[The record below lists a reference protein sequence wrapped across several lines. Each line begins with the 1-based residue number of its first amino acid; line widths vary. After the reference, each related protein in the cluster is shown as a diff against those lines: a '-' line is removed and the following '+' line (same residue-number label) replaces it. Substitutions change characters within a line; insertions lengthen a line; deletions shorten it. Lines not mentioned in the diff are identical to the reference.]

1 MNEEKQV
8 SKLEPKNSVKE
19 ALVHRMASRH
29 RIIRF
34 KGGSYVSSDSAQ
46 KWQPLDSDEFARRA
60 YTTLGVG
67 VDKSRIKD
75 IEHFFSIASPDHS
88 PLARYIAIG
97 DQVWDRQ
104 ELEFTDEVANE
115 DCVYRSVYP
124 AKEGHSHKQFLLDL
138 AKGDEGVA
146 SDMMQAIAPIFMD
159 KKPTGVV
166 WFLGGGANGKSS
178 LISLVYRIFGTFLSD
193 LTLTQI
199 EDERDAP
206 ALNGKIANIC
216 PESSDAPIRDVRTYK
231 AISTHEPFSVHKF
244 NSQEMV
250 KIDSDLHYIFNTNRI
265 PTFSDK
271 GHSTRRRTLVVPFNN
286 TFPLD
291 ETFEERTFTKE
302 FISNFIYELLE
313 HARTIRDNKY
323 QYAWS
328 TTTEQAKMKY
338 DTEANTAES
347 YFDELQALDIV
358 GFTNFRHL
366 KMDYDNWCDEAGM
379 TPLGRKTLAKVAD
392 DRGFTRKTLR
402 DKDNNDVNNYYLATG
417 FSLDDMRP
425 LGGIRK
431 GLYQRKDSK
440 QEVAP
445 VGDDNVEALKL
456 LRDW

>member
-1 MNEEKQV
+1 MDDDKELVKVSQKQ
-8 SKLEPKNSVKE
+8 SVKE
-19 ALVHRMASRH
+19 AMVRTMAVKN

-34 KGGSYVSSDSAQ
+34 KGGAYVSSDTPQQWES
-46 KWQPLDSDEFARRA
+46 LDSDSFALRA
-60 YTTLGVG
+60 YKTLGVG

-75 IEHFFSIASPDHS
+75 VEHYFMIASPDHS

-97 DQVWDRQ
+97 DQVWDRKN
-104 ELEFTDEVANE
+104 LTFTNEIASE

-124 AKEGHSHKQFLLDL
+124 AKNGNKHHKFLLDL
-138 AKGDEGVA
+138 ACGDEGVA
-146 SDMMQAIAPIFMD
+146 ADIMQAIAPIFMD
-159 KKPTGVV
+159 KKPTGVI

-231 AISTHEPFSVHKF
+231 AISTHEKFSVHKF

-250 KIDSDLHYIFNTNRI
+250 GIDADLHYIFNTNKI

-291 ETFEERTFTKE
+291 ETFEERTFTDE
-302 FISNFIYELLE
+302 FISNFIAELLE
-313 HARTIRDNKY
+313 YAVRIKDNGY
-323 QYAWS
+323 RYSWS
-328 TTTEQAKMKY
+328 ATTEDAKLKY

-347 YFDELQALDIV
+347 YFDELSTLDIV
-358 GFTNFRHL
+358 GFTNFRNL

-379 TPLGRKTLAKVAD
+379 QSLGKKTLAKVAD
-392 DRGFTRKTLR
+392 DRGFRRKTVRMENGRLE
-402 DKDNNDVNNYYLATG
+402 KYYLLNG
-417 FSLDDMRP
+417 YQWKDMHS
-425 LGGIRK
+425 LGGMRI
-431 GLYQRKDSK
+431 GLFQSNGSK
-440 QEVAP
+440 AEITP
-445 VGDDNVEALKL
+445 VGDDNNEALQL
-456 LRDW
+456 LKDW

>member
-8 SKLEPKNSVKE
+8 VDTSKKERIKERMVRTMAVKN
-19 ALVHRMASRH
+19 

-34 KGGSYVSSDSAQ
+34 KGGSYVSSDTPQ
-46 KWQPLDSDEFARRA
+46 QWEPLDSDGFARRA
-60 YTTLGVG
+60 YQTLGTG

-75 IEHFFSIASPDHS
+75 IEHYFMIASPDHS

-97 DQVWDRQ
+97 KEVWDRQ
-104 ELEFTDEVANE
+104 KLEFTDDVASE

-124 AKEGHSHKQFLLDL
+124 AKKGNRHKKFILDL
-138 AKGDEGVA
+138 ACGDEELA
-146 SDMMQAIAPIFMD
+146 ADMMQAIAPIFMD
-159 KKPTGVV
+159 KKPTGVI

-231 AISTHEPFSVHKF
+231 AISTHEKFSVHKF
-244 NSQEMV
+244 NSQDMV
-250 KIDSDLHYIFNTNRI
+250 SIDSDLHYIFNTNKI

-302 FISNFIYELLE
+302 FISNFIHELLE
-313 HARTIRDNKY
+313 
-323 QYAWS
+323 YAERIKNNDYRYSWS
-328 TTTEQAKMKY
+328 TTTEMAKLKY

-347 YFDELQALDIV
+347 YFDELAALDII
-358 GFTNFRHL
+358 GFTNFRNL
-366 KMDYDNWCDEAGM
+366 KVDYDNWCDEAGM
-379 TPLGRKTLAKVAD
+379 QSLGKKTLSKVAD
-392 DRGFTRKTLR
+392 DRGFVRKTVRL
-402 DKDNNDVNNYYLATG
+402 DNGKLEKYYMLG
-417 FSLDDMRP
+417 GYGYDDMRS
-425 LGGIRK
+425 LGGMRL
-431 GLYQRKDSK
+431 GLFQKNNSSA
-440 QEVAP
+440 EITP
-445 VGDDNVEALKL
+445 VGNDDDEALQL
-456 LRDW
+456 LKEW

>member
-1 MNEEKQV
+1 MTKQEKQLTEA
-8 SKLEPKNSVKE
+8 SPKASIKE
-19 ALVHRMASRH
+19 ALVKKMATRH

-34 KGGSYVSSDSAQ
+34 KGGSYVSNESAH

-60 YTTLGVG
+60 YGTLGTG

-75 IEHFFSIASPDHS
+75 VEHFFTIASPDHS

-97 DQVWDRQ
+97 EEVWDRK
-104 ELEFTDEVANE
+104 ELKFTDEVANE

-124 AKEGHSHKQFLLDL
+124 ATEGDAHKRFILDL
-138 AKGDEGVA
+138 ACGDEGVA
-146 SDMMQAIAPIFMD
+146 NDIMQAVAPIFMD
-159 KKPTGVV
+159 KKPTGVI

-231 AISTHEPFSVHKF
+231 AISTHEAFSVHKF

-250 KIDSDLHYIFNTNRI
+250 KIDADLHYIFNTNKI

-286 TFPLD
+286 RFELD
-291 ETFEERTFTKE
+291 ETFEDRTFTDE
-302 FISNFIYELLE
+302 FISNFIHDLLQ
-313 HARTIRDNKY
+313 HTKLIKDN
-323 QYAWS
+323 QYRYVWS
-328 TTTEQAKMKY
+328 STTEQAKLKY

-347 YFDELQALDIV
+347 YFDELEQIDVV

-366 KMDYDNWCDEAGM
+366 KIDYDNWCDEAGM
-379 TPLGRKTLAKVAD
+379 QPLGRKTLAKVAD
-392 DRGFTRKTLR
+392 DRGFKRKTIR
-402 DKDNNDVNNYYLATG
+402 VGDRVNNYYLAEG
-417 FSLDDMRP
+417 FGLDDMQL
-425 LGGIRK
+425 LGGVRT
-431 GLYQRKDSK
+431 GLYQKNDSK
-440 QEVAP
+440 KEVAAI
-445 VGDDNVEALKL
+445 GDDNQEALAVLKA
-456 LRDW
+456 W

>member
-1 MNEEKQV
+1 MDEKNKLV
-8 SKLEPKNSVKE
+8 SSSQKESVK
-19 ALVHRMASRH
+19 ASLVKIMAMRN

-34 KGGSYVSSDSAQ
+34 KGGSYISSDTPQ
-46 KWQPLDSDEFARRA
+46 QWQPLDSDEFARRA
-60 YTTLGVG
+60 YGTLGVG

-75 IEHFFSIASPDHS
+75 VEHYFTTASPDHS

-97 DQVWDRQ
+97 DKVWDRR
-104 ELEFTDEVANE
+104 ELEFTDEISNE

-124 AKEGHSHKQFLLDL
+124 AEEGELHKQFILDL
-138 AKGDEGVA
+138 ACGDEGVA
-146 SDMMQAIAPIFMD
+146 NDIMQAIAPIFMD

-178 LISLVYRIFGTFLSD
+178 LISLVYRVFGTFLSD

-231 AISTHEPFSVHKF
+231 AISTHEVFSVHKF

-250 KIDSDLHYIFNTNRI
+250 KIDADLHYIFNTNKI

-286 TFPLD
+286 VFPLD
-291 ETFEERTFTKE
+291 ETFDQRTFTKE
-302 FISNFIYELLE
+302 FVSSFIYDLLE
-313 HARTIRDNKY
+313 HAKLIKKNGYR
-323 QYAWS
+323 YAWS
-328 TTTEQAKMKY
+328 STTELAKLKY

-347 YFDELQALDIV
+347 YFNELESLDVV

-366 KMDYDNWCDEAGM
+366 KMDYDNWCDEAGF
-379 TPLGRKTLAKVAD
+379 TTLGRKTLAKVAD
-392 DRGFTRKTLR
+392 DRGFRRKAIRR
-402 DKDNNDVNNYYLATG
+402 DNGVANYYLAEG
-417 FSLDDMRP
+417 FTIDDMHP
-425 LGGIRK
+425 LGGIRT
-431 GLYQRKDSK
+431 GLFQKNDSM
-440 QEVAP
+440 QEVAA
-445 VGDDNVEALKL
+445 VGDDNQEALQL
-456 LRDW
+456 LEKW